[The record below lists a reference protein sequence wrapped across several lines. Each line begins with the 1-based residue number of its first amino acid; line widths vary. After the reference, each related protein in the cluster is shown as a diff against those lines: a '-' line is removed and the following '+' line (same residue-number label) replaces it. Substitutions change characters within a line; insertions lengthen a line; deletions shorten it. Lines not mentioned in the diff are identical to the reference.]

1 MFKNLF
7 CNVGKS
13 KAQGTMEY
21 LLIIAVIIVIALVV
35 VSLLTGFMSPAA
47 GVGQTVNKIGGWTNS
62 LALTETSVTPSG
74 DYLVRLANNSG
85 EELTISNVKI
95 GDTNANYSI
104 DLFQGNAQNFVID
117 SSDVCSTGDGITK
130 QVIITYVSKNGIT
143 KTEVYPVDTFFS
155 CENYTVSLLA
165 NQCPG
170 LGSLCSGVA
179 VDANVRSGVS
189 YCSSGGLSTGSMGSS
204 YLSGSMSA
212 FDSGFYDANDL
223 VLIDLDLN
231 AMNISSN
238 VSIFG
243 VTGYLGLHSGQT
255 KCTAWNGSTWVNAA
269 SCSDV
274 NVPANQDAAVDSSRD
289 MFENGRFA
297 LLTNPY
303 GDGNNFVRD
312 TWNNLMWQKEE
323 SSSSMDWNSA
333 MSYCNNFS
341 PDGSTDWRL
350 ATVAEAFSTFDFSG
364 PSASSYVCVEEFSPC
379 FTSYVWTSS
388 SRPWSPTDAYRYY
401 PASGIVRNHGKT
413 YGYYARCVR
422 LES

>member
-1 MFKNLF
+1 MN
-7 CNVGKS
+7 
-13 KAQGTMEY
+13 KAQGTFVNQVKQDFTGVMNSSSPQSSIKKAQAQGTIEY

-35 VSLLTGFMSPAA
+35 VSLLTGFMSPAT

-117 SSDVCSTGDGITK
+117 SSDICSAGDGITK

-204 YLSGSMSA
+204 YLSGSVSA

-255 KCTAWNGSTWVNAA
+255 KCVAWNGTTWVNAA

-274 NVPANQDAAVDSSRD
+274 NVPANQDAVVDGDRD
-289 MFENGRFA
+289 MFENGRFVA
-297 LLTNPY
+297 STLA
-303 GDGNNFVRD
+303 DGNKVVVD
-312 TWNNLMWQKEE
+312 TWNNLMW
-323 SSSSMDWNSA
+323 
-333 MSYCNNFS
+333 
-341 PDGSTDWRL
+341 
-350 ATVAEAFSTFDFSG
+350 
-364 PSASSYVCVEEFSPC
+364 
-379 FTSYVWTSS
+379 
-388 SRPWSPTDAYRYY
+388 
-401 PASGIVRNHGKT
+401 
-413 YGYYARCVR
+413 
-422 LES
+422 